1 MARIQPSPPEPV
13 LLSKTDLCKSLEIS
27 TQAFDKWDV
36 PVHSKR
42 GRVCLYKMADVVGN
56 RVANERKK
64 TITKP
69 DEDDPDKPDIDF
81 ERWRLTRAQAI
92 GQEIKNEKDLKEVV
106 EVSFATF
113 VLNRIAARIAPV
125 LDQIHLQVK
134 RKNPELPERTIAAI
148 KAEVI
153 KSQNTASELAQ
164 GIEDLLDEYI
174 GSTD

>member
-1 MARIQPSPPEPV
+1 MARIQPQETAPV
-13 LLSKTDLCKSLEIS
+13 LLNKTDLCKSLGLS

-36 PVHSKR
+36 PVHSKK
-42 GRVCLYKMADVVGN
+42 GRECLYTMADVVAN

-64 TITKP
+64 HLSKP
-69 DEDDPDKPDIDF
+69 DEDDPEKPDLDY
-81 ERWRLTRAQAI
+81 ERWRLTKAQAD
-92 GQEIKNEKDLKEVV
+92 GQEIKNEKERKEVV
-106 EVSFATF
+106 EVGFCVF
-113 VLNRIAARIAPV
+113 VLNRIAAQIAPV

-134 RKNPELPERTIAAI
+134 RKNPELPERTIQAI

-153 KSQNTASELAQ
+153 KSQNTASKLAE